1 MHPPGTLQRFTHFKH
16 KELFIMMDEGDD
28 GARVGLWVTLG
39 VITLLLF
46 GLIGGLAM
54 RQSNKKAAPPKA
66 VAVAAPAVAAMPAV
80 DEMKDVALSGVVAG
94 TLYFASGSAALAND
108 AGVAISSIRDV
119 AAADPS
125 RNLLISGFHDAT
137 GDPAKNA
144 ELAKERAKAV
154 REALVAAGVDRA
166 RMVMRKP
173 ESLVGSTD
181 NAEARRVEVRAV
193 E

>member
-1 MHPPGTLQRFTHFKH
+1 
-16 KELFIMMDEGDD
+16 MMDEGDD

-54 RQSNKKAAPPKA
+54 RQMNKKQAAPKA
-66 VAVAAPAVAAMPAV
+66 VAVAAMPAAAAPAL
-80 DEMKDVALSGVVAG
+80 DDMKDVALSGVVAG

-108 AGVAISSIRDV
+108 AGIAISAIRDV
-119 AAADPS
+119 AAANTG
-125 RNLLISGFHDAT
+125 RNLLVSGFHDAT
-137 GDPAKNA
+137 GDPMKNA

-166 RMVMRKP
+166 RIVMRKP
-173 ESLVGSTD
+173 ESLVGSAD

>member
-1 MHPPGTLQRFTHFKH
+1 
-16 KELFIMMDEGDD
+16 MMDDGDD

-39 VITLLLF
+39 VVTLLLF
-46 GLIGGLAM
+46 GLIGGLVV
-54 RQSNKKAAPPKA
+54 RQAHKKPPAPPAAA
-66 VAVAAPAVAAMPAV
+66 VVAAPAVAMPMA
-80 DEMKDVALSGVVAG
+80 DEMKDVELTGVVAG

-108 AGVAISSIRDV
+108 AGVTLSAIRDV
-119 AAADPS
+119 AAADS
-125 RNLLISGFHDAT
+125 KRNLLISGFHDAT

-154 REALVAAGVDRA
+154 REALVAAGVERE
-166 RMVMRKP
+166 RIVMRKP
-173 ESLVGSTD
+173 EVLVGSAD

>member
-1 MHPPGTLQRFTHFKH
+1 
-16 KELFIMMDEGDD
+16 MMDEGDD

-46 GLIGGLAM
+46 GLIGGLAI
-54 RQSNKKAAPPKA
+54 RQSHKKAAPPKA
-66 VAVAAPAVAAMPAV
+66 VAVAAPAAAAAAAMPAV

-94 TLYFASGSAALAND
+94 TLYFASGSAALASD
-108 AGVAISSIRDV
+108 AGVAISTIRDV
-119 AAADPS
+119 AAADTS

-166 RMVMRKP
+166 RLVMRKP
-173 ESLVGSTD
+173 ESLVGSSD

>member
-1 MHPPGTLQRFTHFKH
+1 
-16 KELFIMMDEGDD
+16 MMDEGDD

-54 RQSNKKAAPPKA
+54 RQMNKEQVSAPKAA
-66 VAVAAPAVAAMPAV
+66 AAPSAPALVAL

-108 AGVAISSIRDV
+108 AGIAISAMRDV
-119 AAADPS
+119 AAADTK
-125 RNLLISGFHDAT
+125 RTLLVSGFHDAT
-137 GDPAKNA
+137 GYPDKNA

-166 RMVMRKP
+166 RIVMRKP
-173 ESLVGSTD
+173 ELTVGGAD

>member
-1 MHPPGTLQRFTHFKH
+1 
-16 KELFIMMDEGDD
+16 MMEEGDD

-39 VITLLLF
+39 VVTLLLF

-54 RQSNKKAAPPKA
+54 RQMNKQ
-66 VAVAAPAVAAMPAV
+66 PAVPRTAAAAAALPAGTAAL

-108 AGVAISSIRDV
+108 AGIALSAIRDV
-119 AAADPS
+119 AAANTG
-125 RNLLISGFHDAT
+125 RKLLISGFHDAT

-154 REALVAAGVDRA
+154 REALVAAGVA
-166 RMVMRKP
+166 RERIVMRKP
-173 ESLVGSTD
+173 EVLVGSPD
-181 NAEARRVEVRAV
+181 NAEARRVEVRAA

>member
-1 MHPPGTLQRFTHFKH
+1 
-16 KELFIMMDEGDD
+16 MMDEGDD

-46 GLIGGLAM
+46 GLIGGLVIRHM
-54 RQSNKKAAPPKA
+54 NKKEAAPKA
-66 VAVAAPAVAAMPAV
+66 VAVAAVPAAAAMPAL

-108 AGVAISSIRDV
+108 AGIAISAIRDV
-119 AAADPS
+119 AAADTK
-125 RNLLISGFHDAT
+125 RNLLVSGFHDAT

-144 ELAKERAKAV
+144 ELAKERAKTV

-166 RMVMRKP
+166 RIVMRKP
-173 ESLVGSTD
+173 ESLVGSAD

>member
-1 MHPPGTLQRFTHFKH
+1 
-16 KELFIMMDEGDD
+16 MMDEGDD

-46 GLIGGLAM
+46 GLIGGLVIRHM
-54 RQSNKKAAPPKA
+54 NKKDAAPKA
-66 VAVAAPAVAAMPAV
+66 VAVAATPAAALPAL
-80 DEMKDVALSGVVAG
+80 DDMKDVALSGVVAG

-108 AGVAISSIRDV
+108 AGIAINAIRDV
-119 AAADPS
+119 AAANTG
-125 RNLLISGFHDAT
+125 RNLLVSGFHDAT
-137 GDPAKNA
+137 GDPARNA
-144 ELAKERAKAV
+144 ELAKERAKTV

-166 RMVMRKP
+166 RIVMRKP

>member
-1 MHPPGTLQRFTHFKH
+1 
-16 KELFIMMDEGDD
+16 MMDEGDD
-28 GARVGLWVTLG
+28 GARVGLWVTLA
-39 VITLLLF
+39 VVTLLLF

-54 RQSNKKAAPPKA
+54 RQMHKKAPT
-66 VAVAAPAVAAMPAV
+66 VAAAATQPML

-94 TLYFASGSAALAND
+94 NLYFASGSAVLGSD
-108 AGVAISSIRDV
+108 AGVVISAIRDV
-119 AAADPS
+119 AAADTK
-125 RNLLISGFHDAT
+125 RNLLVSGFHDAT

-166 RMVMRKP
+166 RIVMRKP
-173 ESLVGSTD
+173 EVLVGDTD
-181 NAEARRVEVRAV
+181 NAQARRVEVRAV